1 MVVDNIPMFS
11 CMCGHSSPNTNTLL
25 IAFFVYCTLTASP
38 SSSLPSPTTVIAMVS
53 HFLFRQCC
61 RHGRHQFSKKDALTN
76 RIHIVGQ
83 THFVSNYPF
92 AGPWRKRLRKPIAH
106 LLRDNSFSFKF
117 TWQSYPL
124 YFLKV
129 SLICNIYLYT
139 VRITSRENMH
149 GGLPSILQQEQGGT
163 WLRQNNHFWWSR
175 VVKKDLQCQA
185 YCTQLGCSHLS

>member
-38 SSSLPSPTTVIAMVS
+38 SSSPPSPTTVIAMVS

-61 RHGRHQFSKKDALTN
+61 RHGQHQFSKKDALTN

-92 AGPWRKRLRKPIAH
+92 AGPWRKRVPKPVAH

-117 TWQSYPL
+117 PWQSYPL

-129 SLICNIYLYT
+129 SLICNIYLYLFAYYLFVY
-139 VRITSRENMH
+139 VRIF
-149 GGLPSILQQEQGGT
+149 GYVCGVGFGLLCPARNEP
-163 WLRQNNHFWWSR
+163 WWA
-175 VVKKDLQCQA
+175 D
-185 YCTQLGCSHLS
+185 